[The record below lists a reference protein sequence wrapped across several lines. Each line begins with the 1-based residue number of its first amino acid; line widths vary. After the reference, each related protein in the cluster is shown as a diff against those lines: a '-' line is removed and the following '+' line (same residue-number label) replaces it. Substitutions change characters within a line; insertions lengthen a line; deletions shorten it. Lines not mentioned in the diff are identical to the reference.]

1 GLDSSTQVFERNSA
15 TISTGSCGTF
25 SGSWSSVTLT
35 GGADTTVANGNCYR
49 YRVRVS
55 DNVGNTSANSSSS
68 ADAKVD
74 TSAPS
79 APGLTLSESSALS
92 YISGATLYY
101 NAQGSN
107 TASFTVTGTSSDAQS
122 GITKLNFP
130 SVSEIGR
137 GSGSESSPYTNP
149 YTWDQN
155 TTANASPTVTTTN
168 RANTTA

>member
-35 GGADTTVANGNCYR
+35 GGADTTVANGSCYR
-49 YRVRVS
+49 YRIRVS

-79 APGLTLSESSALS
+79 APSLTPSESSSLS
-92 YISGATLYY
+92 YASGTPL
-101 NAQGSN
+101 NSNPQGS
-107 TASFTVTGTSSDAQS
+107 TSASFTVTGTSTDGQS
-122 GITKLNFP
+122 AISKLN
-130 SVSEIGR
+130 
-137 GSGSESSPYTNP
+137 
-149 YTWDQN
+149 
-155 TTANASPTVTTTN
+155 
-168 RANTTA
+168 